1 MFKKLV
7 VASLAVL
14 AGLMIWHKTSVGS
27 YMNFAWKKAKATA
40 SNSVPLEWE
49 IERLREEVANL
60 VPDMK
65 KQLSSIAEEKVA
77 IERLGKE
84 ITVAQT
90 NLKEQ
95 EENIK
100 QMRADLK
107 NVKPDQTTVS
117 YGDRNY
123 KVERVKEKLAR
134 DWQTFRLAEDNLKNK
149 EQLLEARKASL
160 DAALQKLAEMKTRK
174 EQMEV
179 EVAKL
184 ELKLKE
190 LRVVEARNKFHV
202 DDSQL
207 SKCQQMLDDINARI
221 DTEITTNA
229 LQGQFVNDQIPVG
242 DKVKAA
248 KAIEEIDQRYGEVQS
263 AKTEGNK

>member
-7 VASLAVL
+7 VAFLAVL

-40 SNSVPLEWE
+40 TNSVPLEWE

-84 ITVAQT
+84 ITIAQT

-107 NVKPDQTTVS
+107 NVKPDKATVS

-123 KVERVKEKLAR
+123 KVERVKEK
-134 DWQTFRLAEDNLKNK
+134 
-149 EQLLEARKASL
+149 
-160 DAALQKLAEMKTRK
+160 
-174 EQMEV
+174 
-179 EVAKL
+179 
-184 ELKLKE
+184 
-190 LRVVEARNKFHV
+190 
-202 DDSQL
+202 
-207 SKCQQMLDDINARI
+207 
-221 DTEITTNA
+221 
-229 LQGQFVNDQIPVG
+229 
-242 DKVKAA
+242 
-248 KAIEEIDQRYGEVQS
+248 
-263 AKTEGNK
+263 